1 MPLLTLSDITMIFG
15 ERRLLDGVSFRV
27 NKGDRIAFVGDNGA
41 GKSTLFKI
49 IKGTLTPDGG
59 EVILHGNTIA
69 GFLSQNMD
77 EQDLSGASLK
87 PSNLIDIELKIDE
100 VTAAISRRSDMNED
114 ASDLVMELA
123 DLHSRYEALGGY
135 DYEYRLKDALAGLG
149 LGNIYG
155 RDDFTDLSGG
165 EKMRVCLARLIVDRP
180 DVLLLDEPTNH
191 LDMEAVEW
199 LENFLSS
206 YGGAVFVITHDR
218 HFIDQVATKVIELD
232 GGHITEY
239 KGGYTDY
246 KEQKEHFIKSQSLVT
261 KALEEELAHQLD
273 VKQTMLS
280 HRNISGYHQREKM
293 VAKLEDEL
301 EAARSKLPSGYAK
314 MSFNA
319 QPLERSGKSDKI
331 VLQADDLAMRFEDCE
346 EDLFDSLSF
355 EVTADEKLFLAG
367 PNGCGKTTLLK
378 LLSGH
383 AGDKLQGSSGTVLIG
398 GSLSMGYMEQ
408 FVPFEDEELSCFD
421 ELVSRSDI
429 GTTEA
434 RTLLA
439 RFGFRGEDAFKKI
452 NMLSGG
458 ERSRLY
464 LCCLL
469 RENPDILFLDEPTN
483 HLDINSKE
491 ILEDAI
497 QEYSGAV
504 ICVSHDRF
512 FIDKCADKVL
522 GFKDKH
528 AALYDSYYF
537 YRKAMQNDAGAA
549 SGSAGSA
556 NGVSGAA
563 GDATGAADEVLETS
577 RSQNENTVRSA
588 NRAQERKESAK
599 RRQRISDIEK
609 ETTKLEAEQKELEA
623 KFGGSCSSEDL
634 KRYEENAAKLS
645 ALYDEYFELNEE

>member
-1 MPLLTLSDITMIFG
+1 MPILTLNNISMSYG
-15 ERRLLDGVSFRV
+15 QRRVLDGVSFRV
-27 NKGDRIAFVGDNGA
+27 NKGDRIAFIGDNGA
-41 GKSTLFKI
+41 GKTTLFKI
-49 IKGTLTPDGG
+49 IKGALTPDEG

-69 GFLSQNMD
+69 GYLSQNMD
-77 EQDLSGASLK
+77 EQDLSGATLK
-87 PSNLIDIELKIDE
+87 PSYLIDLELEIDSVSNKISHASE
-100 VTAAISRRSDMNED
+100 KHED
-114 ASDLVMELA
+114 ATVYIEELSK
-123 DLHSRYEALGGY
+123 LQSQYESAGGY

-149 LGNIYG
+149 LGDIYG
-155 RDDFTDLSGG
+155 RDDFSDLSGG

-180 DVLLLDEPTNH
+180 DILLLDEPTNH

-199 LENFLSS
+199 LEKYLAS

-218 HFIDQVATKVIELD
+218 HFIDQVGNRVIELD

-293 VAKLEDEL
+293 VAKLEEKL
-301 EAARSKLPSGYAK
+301 EEARSKLPSGYAK
-314 MSFNA
+314 MSFTA
-319 QPLERSGKSDKI
+319 QPLERTGRSDRI
-331 VLQADDLAMRFEDCE
+331 ILQAQELAMRFEDS
-346 EDLFDSLSF
+346 DTNLFDPLSF

-383 AGDKLQGSSGTVLIG
+383 AGDKLRGSSGTVLIG
-398 GSLSMGYMEQ
+398 SAQSMGYMEQ
-408 FVPFEDEELSCFD
+408 FVPFDDEELSCFD

-439 RFGFRGEDAFKKI
+439 RFGFKGEDAFKKI
-452 NMLSGG
+452 SMLSGG

-483 HLDINSKE
+483 HLDINSRE

-497 QEYSGAV
+497 KEYSGAV

-522 GFKDKH
+522 GFKDKK
-528 AALYDSYYF
+528 AVLYDSYYF
-537 YRKAMQNDAGAA
+537 YRKAIQSDPAVIVAEEEK
-549 SGSAGSA
+549 
-556 NGVSGAA
+556 
-563 GDATGAADEVLETS
+563 TE
-577 RSQNENTVRSA
+577 NENTVRNV

-599 RRQRISDIEK
+599 RRQRIADIEK
-609 ETTKLEAEQKELEA
+609 ETTRLEAEQKELEA
-623 KFGGSCSSEDL
+623 KFGGSCGEEDV
-634 KRYEENAAKLS
+634 KRYAEISELLS
-645 ALYDEYFELNEE
+645 KLYDEYFELND

>member
-1 MPLLTLSDITMIFG
+1 MPILTLSNITMNYG
-15 ERRLLDGVSFRV
+15 PRRILDGVSFRV
-27 NKGDRIAFVGDNGA
+27 NKGDRIAFIGDNGA

-49 IKGTLTPDGG
+49 IKGVLKADDG

-69 GFLSQNMD
+69 GYLSQNMD
-77 EQDLSGASLK
+77 EQDLSSASLK
-87 PSNLIDIELKIDE
+87 PSNLIDLEIKID
-100 VTAAISRRSDMNED
+100 TLSSKITRDSDMGLDTTETINEL
-114 ASDLVMELA
+114 SKVQ
-123 DLHSRYEALGGY
+123 SQYEALGGY

-149 LGNIYG
+149 LKDIHE
-155 RDDFTDLSGG
+155 REDFTGLSGG

-180 DVLLLDEPTNH
+180 DILLLDEPTNH

-199 LENFLSS
+199 LENYLSS

-239 KGGYTDY
+239 RGGYTDY
-246 KEQKEHFIKSQSLVT
+246 KEQKERFIKSQSLVT

-293 VAKLEDEL
+293 VAKLEEKL
-301 EAARSKLPSGYAK
+301 SEARSRLPAGYAK
-314 MSFNA
+314 MSFTA
-319 QPLERSGKSDKI
+319 QPLERTGRSDRIILEAKE
-331 VLQADDLAMRFEDCE
+331 LSMKFEDSE
-346 EDLFDSLSF
+346 TNLFDPLSF

-378 LLSGH
+378 LISGH
-383 AGDKLQGSSGTVLIG
+383 AGDKLKGSSGTVLIG
-398 GSLSMGYMEQ
+398 SAQSMGYMEQ
-408 FVPFEDEELSCFD
+408 FVPFDDEELSCFD

-434 RTLLA
+434 RSLLA
-439 RFGFRGEDAFKKI
+439 RFGFKGDDAFKKI
-452 NMLSGG
+452 SMLSGG

-469 RENPDILFLDEPTN
+469 RENPDVLFLDEPTN
-483 HLDINSKE
+483 HLDINSRE

-497 QEYSGAV
+497 KEYSGAV

-522 GFKDKH
+522 GFKDKK
-528 AALYDSYYF
+528 AELYDSYYF
-537 YRKAMQNDAGAA
+537 YRKA
-549 SGSAGSA
+549 
-556 NGVSGAA
+556 V
-563 GDATGAADEVLETS
+563 ATETPVVVAVEEPK
-577 RSQNENTVRSA
+577 QENENTVRNV
-588 NRAQERKESAK
+588 NRAKERKESAK

-609 ETTKLEAEQKELEA
+609 ETSKLEAEQKELEA

-634 KRYEENAAKLS
+634 KRYEENANKLS
-645 ALYDEYFELNEE
+645 ALYDEYFELNDE

>member
-1 MPLLTLSDITMIFG
+1 MPLLTLNNITMNYG
-15 ERRLLDGVSFRV
+15 PRRILDGVSFRV
-27 NKGDRIAFVGDNGA
+27 NKGDRIAFIGDNGA

-49 IKGTLTPDGG
+49 IKGTLAPDDG
-59 EVILHGNTIA
+59 EVILHGHTIA
-69 GFLSQNMD
+69 GYLSQNMD

-87 PSNLIDIELKIDE
+87 PSNLIDLELKMETLSTKITHASE
-100 VTAAISRRSDMNED
+100 KGED
-114 ASDLVMELA
+114 ATSLVEELSKTQS
-123 DLHSRYEALGGY
+123 LYESAGGY

-149 LGNIYG
+149 LKDIHD
-155 RDDFTDLSGG
+155 REDFTDLSGG

-293 VAKLEDEL
+293 VAKLEEQL
-301 EAARSKLPSGYAK
+301 EAARSKLPAGYAK

-319 QPLERSGKSDKI
+319 QPLERTGRSDRI
-331 VLQADDLAMRFEDCE
+331 ILQTKELAMKFEDSE
-346 EDLFDSLSF
+346 SNLFDALSF

-383 AGDKLQGSSGTVLIG
+383 AGEKLKGSSGTVLIG
-398 GSLSMGYMEQ
+398 SAQSMGYMEQ
-408 FVPFEDEELSCFD
+408 FVPFDDEDLSCFD

-434 RTLLA
+434 RSLLA

-452 NMLSGG
+452 SMLSGG

-469 RENPDILFLDEPTN
+469 KENPDILFLDEPTN
-483 HLDINSKE
+483 HLDINSRE

-497 QEYSGAV
+497 KEYSGAV
-504 ICVSHDRF
+504 VCVSHDRF
-512 FIDKCADKVL
+512 FIDKCADKIL
-522 GFKDKH
+522 GFKDKK
-528 AALYDSYYF
+528 AELYDSYYF
-537 YRKAMQNDAGAA
+537 YRKAVLADSSAA
-549 SGSAGSA
+549 
-556 NGVSGAA
+556 VVV
-563 GDATGAADEVLETS
+563 EEPK
-577 RSQNENTVRSA
+577 QENENTVRNA
-588 NRAQERKESAK
+588 NRAQGRKEAAK

-634 KRYEENAAKLS
+634 KRYEENANKLA
-645 ALYDEYFELNEE
+645 ALYDEYFELNED

>member
-1 MPLLTLSDITMIFG
+1 MPLLTLNNITMNYG
-15 ERRLLDGVSFRV
+15 PRRILDGVSFRV
-27 NKGDRIAFVGDNGA
+27 NKGDRIAFIGDNGA

-49 IKGTLTPDGG
+49 IKRTLTPDDG

-69 GFLSQNMD
+69 GYLSQNMD

-87 PSNLIDIELKIDE
+87 PSNLIDLELKMETLSSKITHASE
-100 VTAAISRRSDMNED
+100 KGED
-114 ASDLVMELA
+114 ATSLVEELSKTQS
-123 DLHSRYEALGGY
+123 LYESAGGY

-149 LGNIYG
+149 LKDIHD
-155 RDDFTDLSGG
+155 REDFTDLSGG

-293 VAKLEDEL
+293 VAKLEEQL
-301 EAARSKLPSGYAK
+301 EAARSKLPAGYAK
-314 MSFNA
+314 MSFTA
-319 QPLERSGKSDKI
+319 QPLERTGRSDRI
-331 VLQADDLAMRFEDCE
+331 ILQAKELAMKFEDS
-346 EDLFDSLSF
+346 DTNLFDALSF

-383 AGDKLQGSSGTVLIG
+383 AGDKLKGSSGTVLIG
-398 GSLSMGYMEQ
+398 SAQSMGYMEQ
-408 FVPFEDEELSCFD
+408 FVPFDDEEMSCFD

-439 RFGFRGEDAFKKI
+439 RFGFKGDDAFKKI
-452 NMLSGG
+452 SMLSGG

-483 HLDINSKE
+483 HLDINSRE

-497 QEYSGAV
+497 KEYSGAV

-522 GFKDKH
+522 GFKDKK
-528 AALYDSYYF
+528 AELYDSYYF
-537 YRKAMQNDAGAA
+537 YRKAVQTA
-549 SGSAGSA
+549 SSEPSA
-556 NGVSGAA
+556 V
-563 GDATGAADEVLETS
+563 EEPK
-577 RSQNENTVRSA
+577 QENENTVRNV
-588 NRAQERKESAK
+588 NRAQGRKESAK

-609 ETTKLEAEQKELEA
+609 ETSKLEAEQKELEA

-634 KRYEENAAKLS
+634 KRYEDNANKLA

>member
-1 MPLLTLSDITMIFG
+1 MPILTLNNITMNYG
-15 ERRLLDGVSFRV
+15 ERRILDGVSFRV
-27 NKGDRIAFVGDNGA
+27 NKGDRIAFIGDNGA

-49 IKGTLTPDGG
+49 IKGTLTPDDG

-69 GFLSQNMD
+69 GYLSQNMD
-77 EQDLSGASLK
+77 EQDLSGATLK
-87 PSNLIDIELKIDE
+87 PSNLIELELKIE
-100 VTAAISRRSDMNED
+100 SVTGKISR
-114 ASDLVMELA
+114 ASDNGEDVSSLAHELS
-123 DLHSRYEALGGY
+123 DLQSQYEAAGGY

-149 LGNIYG
+149 LSDIHG

-180 DVLLLDEPTNH
+180 DILLLDEPTNH

-199 LENFLSS
+199 LEKYLSS

-261 KALEEELAHQLD
+261 KALEEELERQLD

-293 VAKLEDEL
+293 VAKLEEQL
-301 EAARSKLPSGYAK
+301 EAARAKLPSSYAK
-314 MSFNA
+314 MSFTA
-319 QPLERSGKSDKI
+319 QPLERTGRSDRI
-331 VLQADDLAMRFEDCE
+331 ILQAKDLAMKFEDSE
-346 EDLFDSLSF
+346 NNLFDALSF

-383 AGDKLQGSSGTVLIG
+383 AGEKLKGSSGTVLIG
-398 GSLSMGYMEQ
+398 SAQSMGYMEQ
-408 FVPFEDEELSCFD
+408 FVPFDDESLTCFD

-429 GTTEA
+429 QTTEA

-439 RFGFRGEDAFKKI
+439 RFGFKGDDAFKKI

-483 HLDINSKE
+483 HLDINSRE

-497 QEYSGAV
+497 KEYSGAV
-504 ICVSHDRF
+504 VCVSHDRF
-512 FIDKCADKVL
+512 FIDKCADKIL
-522 GFKDKH
+522 GFNNRT
-528 AALYDSYYF
+528 ASLYDSYYY
-537 YRKAMQNDAGAA
+537 YRKAVQTT
-549 SGSAGSA
+549 S
-556 NGVSGAA
+556 
-563 GDATGAADEVLETS
+563 ETIVEAEEPK
-577 RSQNENTVRSA
+577 QENENTVRNA
-588 NRAQERKESAK
+588 NRAQGRKEAAK

-623 KFGGSCSSEDL
+623 KFSGSCDEADI
-634 KRYEENAAKLS
+634 KRYGEIAELLS
-645 ALYDEYFELNEE
+645 KLYDEYFELNEE

>member
-1 MPLLTLSDITMIFG
+1 MPLLTLNNITMNFG
-15 ERRLLDGVSFRV
+15 PRRILDGVSFRV
-27 NKGDRIAFVGDNGA
+27 NKGDRIAFIGDNGA

-49 IKGTLTPDGG
+49 IKGTITPDDG

-69 GFLSQNMD
+69 GYLSQNMD

-87 PSNLIDIELKIDE
+87 PSNLIDLELKIESVSAKITHASENGSDTAELVDE
-100 VTAAISRRSDMNED
+100 LSKLQS
-114 ASDLVMELA
+114 L
-123 DLHSRYEALGGY
+123 YEASGGY

-149 LGNIYG
+149 LSDIHG
-155 RDDFTDLSGG
+155 RDDFTGLSGG

-180 DVLLLDEPTNH
+180 DILLLDEPTNH

-199 LENFLSS
+199 LEKFLSS

-218 HFIDQVATKVIELD
+218 HFIDQVATRVIELD
-232 GGHITEY
+232 AGHITEY

-293 VAKLEDEL
+293 VAKLEEKL
-301 EAARSKLPSGYAK
+301 EEARSRLPSGYAK
-314 MSFNA
+314 MSFTA
-319 QPLERSGKSDKI
+319 QPLERTGRSDRI
-331 VLQADDLAMRFEDCE
+331 ILQAKELALKFDDCDVP
-346 EDLFDSLSF
+346 LFDGLSF

-383 AGDKLQGSSGTVLIG
+383 AGEKLKGSSGTVLIG
-398 GSLSMGYMEQ
+398 SAQSMGYMEQ
-408 FVPFEDEELSCFD
+408 FVPFDDEEMNCFD

-439 RFGFRGEDAFKKI
+439 RFGFKGDDAFKKI
-452 NMLSGG
+452 SMLSGG

-483 HLDINSKE
+483 HLDINSRE

-497 QEYSGAV
+497 KEYSGAV
-504 ICVSHDRF
+504 VCVSHDRF

-522 GFKDKH
+522 GFKDH
-528 AALYDSYYF
+528 TATLYDSYYF
-537 YRKAMQNDAGAA
+537 YRKAVQ
-549 SGSAGSA
+549 
-556 NGVSGAA
+556 
-563 GDATGAADEVLETS
+563 TETS
-577 RSQNENTVRSA
+577 VPVAEETKQENENTVRNV

-599 RRQRISDIEK
+599 RRQRIADIEK

-634 KRYEENAAKLS
+634 KRYEENANKLT
-645 ALYDEYFELNEE
+645 ALYDEYFSLSEE

>member
-1 MPLLTLSDITMIFG
+1 MPLLTLSKITMNYG
-15 ERRLLDGVSFRV
+15 PRRILDGVSFRV
-27 NKGDRIAFVGDNGA
+27 NKGDRIAFIGDNGA

-49 IKGTLTPDGG
+49 IKGTLTPDDG

-69 GFLSQNMD
+69 GYLSQNMD

-87 PSNLIDIELKIDE
+87 PSNLIDLELKMEMLSSKITHASE
-100 VTAAISRRSDMNED
+100 KGED
-114 ASDLVMELA
+114 ATSLAEELSKTQA
-123 DLHSRYEALGGY
+123 LYEAAGGY

-149 LGNIYG
+149 LKDIHD
-155 RDDFTDLSGG
+155 REDFTDLSGG

-293 VAKLEDEL
+293 VAKLEEQL
-301 EAARSKLPSGYAK
+301 EAARSKLPAGYAK
-314 MSFNA
+314 MSFTA
-319 QPLERSGKSDKI
+319 QPLERTGRSDRI
-331 VLQADDLAMRFEDCE
+331 ILQAKELAMKFEDS
-346 EDLFDSLSF
+346 DTNLFDALSF

-383 AGDKLQGSSGTVLIG
+383 AGDKLKGSSGTVLIG
-398 GSLSMGYMEQ
+398 SAQSMGYMEQ
-408 FVPFEDEELSCFD
+408 FVPFDDEEMNCFD

-439 RFGFRGEDAFKKI
+439 RFGFKGDDAFKKI
-452 NMLSGG
+452 SMLSGG

-483 HLDINSKE
+483 HLDINSRE

-497 QEYSGAV
+497 KEYSGAV

-522 GFKDKH
+522 GFKDKK
-528 AALYDSYYF
+528 AELYDSYYF
-537 YRKAMQNDAGAA
+537 YRKAVQTASSEPAA
-549 SGSAGSA
+549 
-556 NGVSGAA
+556 V
-563 GDATGAADEVLETS
+563 EETKVE
-577 RSQNENTVRSA
+577 NENTARNV
-588 NRAQERKESAK
+588 NRAQGRKESAK

-609 ETTKLEAEQKELEA
+609 ETSRLEAEQKELEA

-634 KRYEENAAKLS
+634 KRYEDNANKL
-645 ALYDEYFELNEE
+645 AELYDEYFELNEE

>member
-1 MPLLTLSDITMIFG
+1 MPILTLNNISMSYG
-15 ERRLLDGVSFRV
+15 QRRVLDGVSFRV
-27 NKGDRIAFVGDNGA
+27 NKGDRIVFIGDNGA
-41 GKSTLFKI
+41 GKTTLFKI
-49 IKGTLTPDGG
+49 IKGALTPDEG

-69 GFLSQNMD
+69 GYLSQNMD
-77 EQDLSGASLK
+77 EQDLSGATLK
-87 PSNLIDIELKIDE
+87 PSYLIDLELEIDSVSNKISHASE
-100 VTAAISRRSDMNED
+100 KHED
-114 ASDLVMELA
+114 ATVYIEELSK
-123 DLHSRYEALGGY
+123 LQSQYESAGGY
-135 DYEYRLKDALAGLG
+135 DYEYRLQDALAGLG
-149 LGNIYG
+149 LGDIYG
-155 RDDFTDLSGG
+155 RDDFSGLSGG

-180 DVLLLDEPTNH
+180 DILLLDEPTNH

-199 LENFLSS
+199 LEKYLAS

-218 HFIDQVATKVIELD
+218 HFIDQVANRVIELD

-293 VAKLEDEL
+293 VAKLEEKL
-301 EAARSKLPSGYAK
+301 EEARSKLPSGYAK
-314 MSFNA
+314 MSFTA
-319 QPLERSGKSDKI
+319 QPLERTGRSDRI
-331 VLQADDLAMRFEDCE
+331 ILQAKELAMRFEDS
-346 EDLFDSLSF
+346 DTNLFDPLSF

-383 AGDKLQGSSGTVLIG
+383 AGDKLRGSSGTVLIG
-398 GSLSMGYMEQ
+398 SAQSMGYMEQ
-408 FVPFEDEELSCFD
+408 FVPFDDEELSCFD

-439 RFGFRGEDAFKKI
+439 RFGFKGEDAFKKI
-452 NMLSGG
+452 SMLSGG

-483 HLDINSKE
+483 HLDINSRE

-497 QEYSGAV
+497 KEYSGAV

-522 GFKDKH
+522 GFKDKK
-528 AALYDSYYF
+528 AVLYDSYYF
-537 YRKAMQNDAGAA
+537 YRKAIQSDPAVIVAEEEK
-549 SGSAGSA
+549 
-556 NGVSGAA
+556 
-563 GDATGAADEVLETS
+563 TE
-577 RSQNENTVRSA
+577 NENTVRNV

-599 RRQRISDIEK
+599 RRQRIADIEK
-609 ETTKLEAEQKELEA
+609 ETTRLEAEQKELEA
-623 KFGGSCSSEDL
+623 KFGGSCGEEDV
-634 KRYEENAAKLS
+634 KRYAEISELLS
-645 ALYDEYFELNEE
+645 KLYDEYFELND

>member
-1 MPLLTLSDITMIFG
+1 MPLLTLNNITMNFG
-15 ERRLLDGVSFRV
+15 TRRILDGVSFRV
-27 NKGDRIAFVGDNGA
+27 NKGDRIAFIGDNGA

-49 IKGTLTPDGG
+49 IKGTITPDDG

-69 GFLSQNMD
+69 GYLSQNMD

-87 PSNLIDIELKIDE
+87 PSNLIDLELKIE
-100 VTAAISRRSDMNED
+100 AVSAKITHASENGSDTTE
-114 ASDLVMELA
+114 LVEELSK
-123 DLHSRYEALGGY
+123 LQSLYESAGGY

-149 LGNIYG
+149 LSDIHG
-155 RDDFTDLSGG
+155 RDDFTGLSGG

-180 DVLLLDEPTNH
+180 DILLLDEPTNH

-199 LENFLSS
+199 LEKFLSS

-218 HFIDQVATKVIELD
+218 HFIDQVATRVIELD
-232 GGHITEY
+232 AGHITEY

-293 VAKLEDEL
+293 VAKLEEKL
-301 EAARSKLPSGYAK
+301 EEARSKLPSGYAK
-314 MSFNA
+314 MSFTA
-319 QPLERSGKSDKI
+319 RPLERTGRSDRI
-331 VLQADDLAMRFEDCE
+331 ILQAKDLALKFDDC
-346 EDLFDSLSF
+346 DVPLFDDLSF

-383 AGDKLQGSSGTVLIG
+383 AGEKLKGSSGTVLV
-398 GSLSMGYMEQ
+398 GSAQSMGYMEQ
-408 FVPFEDEELSCFD
+408 FVPFDDEELNCFD

-439 RFGFRGEDAFKKI
+439 RFGFKGDDAFKKI
-452 NMLSGG
+452 SMLSGG

-483 HLDINSKE
+483 HLDINSRE

-497 QEYSGAV
+497 KEYSGAV
-504 ICVSHDRF
+504 VCVSHDRF

-522 GFKDKH
+522 GFKDRT
-528 AALYDSYYF
+528 ASLYDSYYF
-537 YRKAMQNDAGAA
+537 YRKAVQTDTSVPVA
-549 SGSAGSA
+549 
-556 NGVSGAA
+556 
-563 GDATGAADEVLETS
+563 EETK
-577 RSQNENTVRSA
+577 QENENTVRSV

-599 RRQRISDIEK
+599 RRQRIADIEK
-609 ETTKLEAEQKELEA
+609 ETSKLEAEQKELEA
-623 KFGGSCSSEDL
+623 KFGGSCSSDDL
-634 KRYEENAAKLS
+634 KRYEENANKLS
-645 ALYDEYFELNEE
+645 ALYDEYFSLSEE

>member
-1 MPLLTLSDITMIFG
+1 MPLLTLSNITMNYG
-15 ERRLLDGVSFRV
+15 PRRILDGVSFRV
-27 NKGDRIAFVGDNGA
+27 NKGDRIAFIGDNGA

-49 IKGTLTPDGG
+49 IKGTLTPDDG

-69 GFLSQNMD
+69 GYLSQNMD

-87 PSNLIDIELKIDE
+87 PSNLIDLELKMETLSSKITHASE
-100 VTAAISRRSDMNED
+100 NGED
-114 ASDLVMELA
+114 ATALVEELSKTQG
-123 DLHSRYEALGGY
+123 LYEAAGGY

-149 LGNIYG
+149 LKDIHS
-155 RDDFTDLSGG
+155 RDDFTGLSGG

-180 DVLLLDEPTNH
+180 DILLLDEPTNH

-218 HFIDQVATKVIELD
+218 HFIDQVANRVIELD

-293 VAKLEDEL
+293 VAKLEEKL
-301 EAARSKLPSGYAK
+301 EEARSKLPAGYAK
-314 MSFNA
+314 MSFTA
-319 QPLERSGKSDKI
+319 QPLERTGRSDRI
-331 VLQADDLAMRFEDCE
+331 ILQAKDLEMRFEDS
-346 EDLFDSLSF
+346 DVNLFDALSF

-383 AGDKLQGSSGTVLIG
+383 AGEKLKGSSGTVLIG
-398 GSLSMGYMEQ
+398 SAQSMGYMEQ
-408 FVPFEDEELSCFD
+408 FVPFDDEEMNCFD

-439 RFGFRGEDAFKKI
+439 RFGFKGDDAFKKI
-452 NMLSGG
+452 SMLSGG

-483 HLDINSKE
+483 HLDINSRE

-497 QEYSGAV
+497 KEYSGAV

-522 GFKDKH
+522 GFKDRK
-528 AALYDSYYF
+528 AELYDSYYF
-537 YRKAMQNDAGAA
+537 YRKAVQTA
-549 SGSAGSA
+549 SSEP
-556 NGVSGAA
+556 VFV
-563 GDATGAADEVLETS
+563 EEEKKE
-577 RSQNENTVRSA
+577 NENTVRNA
-588 NRAQERKESAK
+588 NRALGRKESAK

-609 ETTKLEAEQKELEA
+609 ETSKLEAEQKELEA

-634 KRYEENAAKLS
+634 KRYEDNANKLA
-645 ALYDEYFELNEE
+645 ALYDEYFELSDE

>member
-1 MPLLTLSDITMIFG
+1 MPILTLSNITMNYG
-15 ERRLLDGVSFRV
+15 PRRILDGVSFRV
-27 NKGDRIAFVGDNGA
+27 NKGDRIAFIGDNGA

-49 IKGTLTPDGG
+49 IKGVLKADDG

-69 GFLSQNMD
+69 GYLSQNMD
-77 EQDLSGASLK
+77 EQDLSSASLK
-87 PSNLIDIELKIDE
+87 PSNLIDLEIKLDTLSSKITRD
-100 VTAAISRRSDMNED
+100 SDMGLDTTETINEL
-114 ASDLVMELA
+114 SKVQ
-123 DLHSRYEALGGY
+123 SQYEALGGY

-149 LGNIYG
+149 LKDIHE
-155 RDDFTDLSGG
+155 REDFTGLSGG

-180 DVLLLDEPTNH
+180 DILLLDEPTNH

-199 LENFLSS
+199 LENYLSS

-239 KGGYTDY
+239 RGGYTDY
-246 KEQKEHFIKSQSLVT
+246 KEQKERFIKSQSLVT

-293 VAKLEDEL
+293 VAKLEEKL
-301 EAARSKLPSGYAK
+301 SEARSRLPAGYAK
-314 MSFNA
+314 MSFTA
-319 QPLERSGKSDKI
+319 QPLERTGRSDRIILEAKE
-331 VLQADDLAMRFEDCE
+331 LSMKFEDSE
-346 EDLFDSLSF
+346 TNLFDPLSF

-378 LLSGH
+378 LISGH
-383 AGDKLQGSSGTVLIG
+383 AGDKLKGSSGTVLIG
-398 GSLSMGYMEQ
+398 SAQSMGYMEQ
-408 FVPFEDEELSCFD
+408 FVPFDDEELSCFD

-434 RTLLA
+434 RSLLA
-439 RFGFRGEDAFKKI
+439 RFGFKGDDAFKKI
-452 NMLSGG
+452 SMLSGG

-469 RENPDILFLDEPTN
+469 RENPDVLFLDEPTN
-483 HLDINSKE
+483 HLDINSRE

-497 QEYSGAV
+497 KEYSGAV

-522 GFKDKH
+522 GFKEKK
-528 AALYDSYYF
+528 AELYDSYYF
-537 YRKAMQNDAGAA
+537 YRKA
-549 SGSAGSA
+549 
-556 NGVSGAA
+556 V
-563 GDATGAADEVLETS
+563 ATETPVVVAVEEPK
-577 RSQNENTVRSA
+577 QENENTVRNV
-588 NRAQERKESAK
+588 NRAKERKESAK

-609 ETTKLEAEQKELEA
+609 ETSKLEAEQKELEA

-634 KRYEENAAKLS
+634 KRYEENANKLS
-645 ALYDEYFELNEE
+645 ALYDEYFELNDE

>member
-1 MPLLTLSDITMIFG
+1 MPLLTLNNITMNFG
-15 ERRLLDGVSFRV
+15 PRRILDGVSFRV
-27 NKGDRIAFVGDNGA
+27 NKGDRIAFIGDNGA

-49 IKGTLTPDGG
+49 IKGTITPDDG

-69 GFLSQNMD
+69 GYLSQNMD

-87 PSNLIDIELKIDE
+87 PSNLIDLELKIESVSAKITHASENGSDTAELVDE
-100 VTAAISRRSDMNED
+100 LSKLQS
-114 ASDLVMELA
+114 L
-123 DLHSRYEALGGY
+123 YEASGGY

-149 LGNIYG
+149 LSDIHG
-155 RDDFTDLSGG
+155 RDDFTGLSGG

-180 DVLLLDEPTNH
+180 DILLLDEPTNH

-199 LENFLSS
+199 LEKFLSS

-218 HFIDQVATKVIELD
+218 HFIDQVATRVIELD
-232 GGHITEY
+232 AGHITEY

-261 KALEEELAHQLD
+261 KALEEELSHQLD

-293 VAKLEDEL
+293 VAKLEEKL
-301 EAARSKLPSGYAK
+301 EEARSRLPSGYAK
-314 MSFNA
+314 MSFTA
-319 QPLERSGKSDKI
+319 QPLERTGRSDRI
-331 VLQADDLAMRFEDCE
+331 ILQAKELALKFDDCDVP
-346 EDLFDSLSF
+346 LFDGLSF

-383 AGDKLQGSSGTVLIG
+383 AGEKLKGSSGTVLIG
-398 GSLSMGYMEQ
+398 SAQSMGYMEQ
-408 FVPFEDEELSCFD
+408 FVPFDDEEMNCFD

-439 RFGFRGEDAFKKI
+439 RFGFKGDDAFKKI
-452 NMLSGG
+452 SMLSGG

-483 HLDINSKE
+483 HLDINSRE

-497 QEYSGAV
+497 KEYSGAV
-504 ICVSHDRF
+504 VCVSHDRF

-522 GFKDKH
+522 GFKDH
-528 AALYDSYYF
+528 TATLYDSYYF
-537 YRKAMQNDAGAA
+537 YRKAVQ
-549 SGSAGSA
+549 
-556 NGVSGAA
+556 
-563 GDATGAADEVLETS
+563 TETS
-577 RSQNENTVRSA
+577 VPVAEETKQENENTVRNV

-599 RRQRISDIEK
+599 RRQRIADIEK

-634 KRYEENAAKLS
+634 KRYEENANKLT
-645 ALYDEYFELNEE
+645 ALYDEYFSLSEE

>member
-1 MPLLTLSDITMIFG
+1 MPILTLNNISMSYG
-15 ERRLLDGVSFRV
+15 QRRVLDGVSFRV
-27 NKGDRIAFVGDNGA
+27 NKGDRIAFIGDNGA
-41 GKSTLFKI
+41 GKTTLFKI
-49 IKGTLTPDGG
+49 IKGALTPDEG

-69 GFLSQNMD
+69 GYLSQNMD
-77 EQDLSGASLK
+77 EQDLSGATLK
-87 PSNLIDIELKIDE
+87 PSYLIDLELEIDSVSNKISHASE
-100 VTAAISRRSDMNED
+100 KQED
-114 ASDLVMELA
+114 ATVYIEELSK
-123 DLHSRYEALGGY
+123 LQSQYESAGGY

-149 LGNIYG
+149 LGDIYG
-155 RDDFTDLSGG
+155 RDDFSDLSGG

-180 DVLLLDEPTNH
+180 DILLLDEPTNH

-199 LENFLSS
+199 LEKYLAS

-218 HFIDQVATKVIELD
+218 HFIDQVANRVIELD

-293 VAKLEDEL
+293 VAKLEEKL
-301 EAARSKLPSGYAK
+301 EEARSKLPSGYAK
-314 MSFNA
+314 MSFTA
-319 QPLERSGKSDKI
+319 QPLERTGRSDRI
-331 VLQADDLAMRFEDCE
+331 ILQAKELAMRFEDS
-346 EDLFDSLSF
+346 DTNLFDPLSF

-383 AGDKLQGSSGTVLIG
+383 AGDKLRGSSGTVLIG
-398 GSLSMGYMEQ
+398 SAQSMGYMEQ
-408 FVPFEDEELSCFD
+408 FVPFDDEELSCFD

-439 RFGFRGEDAFKKI
+439 RFGFKGEDAFKKI
-452 NMLSGG
+452 SMLSGG

-469 RENPDILFLDEPTN
+469 RENPDVLFLDEPTN
-483 HLDINSKE
+483 HLDINSRE

-497 QEYSGAV
+497 KEYSGAV

-522 GFKDKH
+522 GFKDKK
-528 AALYDSYYF
+528 AVLYDSYYF
-537 YRKAMQNDAGAA
+537 YRKAIQSDPAVIVAEEEK
-549 SGSAGSA
+549 
-556 NGVSGAA
+556 
-563 GDATGAADEVLETS
+563 TE
-577 RSQNENTVRSA
+577 NENTVKNV

-599 RRQRISDIEK
+599 RRQRIADIEK
-609 ETTKLEAEQKELEA
+609 ETTRLEAEQKELEA
-623 KFGGSCSSEDL
+623 KFGGSCGEEDV
-634 KRYEENAAKLS
+634 KRYAEISELLS
-645 ALYDEYFELNEE
+645 KLYDEYFELND

>member
-1 MPLLTLSDITMIFG
+1 MPLLTLNNITMNFG
-15 ERRLLDGVSFRV
+15 TRRILDGVSFRV
-27 NKGDRIAFVGDNGA
+27 NKGDRIAFIGDNGA

-49 IKGTLTPDGG
+49 IKGTLIPDDG

-69 GFLSQNMD
+69 GYLSQNMD
-77 EQDLSGASLK
+77 EQDLSGSTLK
-87 PSNLIDIELKIDE
+87 PSNLIDLELKIEDLSGRVSRASE
-100 VTAAISRRSDMNED
+100 KGEDVT
-114 ASDLVMELA
+114 ELA
-123 DLHSRYEALGGY
+123 DELSKLQSQYEASGGY

-149 LGNIYG
+149 LSGIHG
-155 RDDFTDLSGG
+155 REDFSDLSGG

-199 LENFLSS
+199 LEKYLAS

-218 HFIDQVATKVIELD
+218 HFIDQVATRVIELD
-232 GGHITEY
+232 GGHIAEY

-293 VAKLEDEL
+293 VAKLEDKL
-301 EAARSKLPSGYAK
+301 EQARAKLPAGYAK
-314 MSFNA
+314 MSFTA
-319 QPLERSGKSDKI
+319 QPLERTGRSDRI
-331 VLQADDLAMRFEDCE
+331 ILQAKDLAMKFEDSDE
-346 EDLFDSLSF
+346 NLFDALSF
-355 EVTADEKLFLAG
+355 DVTADEKLFLAG

-383 AGDKLQGSSGTVLIG
+383 AGEKLQGSSGTVLIG
-398 GSLSMGYMEQ
+398 SAQSMGYMEQ
-408 FVPFEDEELSCFD
+408 FVPFDDEELTCFD

-439 RFGFRGEDAFKKI
+439 RFGFKGDDAFKKI
-452 NMLSGG
+452 SMLSGG

-469 RENPDILFLDEPTN
+469 KENPDILFLDEPTN
-483 HLDINSKE
+483 HLDINSRE

-497 QEYSGAV
+497 KEYSGAV
-504 ICVSHDRF
+504 VCVSHDRF

-522 GFKDKH
+522 GFNDKK
-528 AALYDSYYF
+528 AMLYDSYYF
-537 YRKAMQNDAGAA
+537 YRKALQSENPVPVVDELIK
-549 SGSAGSA
+549 SG
-556 NGVSGAA
+556 
-563 GDATGAADEVLETS
+563 
-577 RSQNENTVRSA
+577 NENTVRNS

-609 ETTKLEAEQKELEA
+609 ETSKLEAEQKELEA
-623 KFGGSCSSEDL
+623 KFGGSCSEEDV
-634 KRYEENAAKLS
+634 KRYAEITELLAK
-645 ALYDEYFELNEE
+645 LYDEYFEIND

>member
-1 MPLLTLSDITMIFG
+1 MPLLTLSNITMNYG
-15 ERRLLDGVSFRV
+15 PRRILDGVSFRV
-27 NKGDRIAFVGDNGA
+27 NKGDRIAFIGDNGA

-49 IKGTLTPDGG
+49 IKGTLTPDEG

-69 GFLSQNMD
+69 GYLSQNMD

-87 PSNLIDIELKIDE
+87 PSNLIDLELKMEMLSSKITHASE
-100 VTAAISRRSDMNED
+100 KGED
-114 ASDLVMELA
+114 ATSLVEELSKTQA
-123 DLHSRYEALGGY
+123 LYEAAGGY

-149 LGNIYG
+149 LKDIHD
-155 RDDFTDLSGG
+155 REDFTDLSGG

-293 VAKLEDEL
+293 VAKLEEQL
-301 EAARSKLPSGYAK
+301 EAARSKLPAGYAK
-314 MSFNA
+314 MSFTA
-319 QPLERSGKSDKI
+319 QPLERTGRSDRI
-331 VLQADDLAMRFEDCE
+331 ILQAKELAMKFEDS
-346 EDLFDSLSF
+346 DTNLFDALSF

-383 AGDKLQGSSGTVLIG
+383 AGDKLKGSSGTVLIG
-398 GSLSMGYMEQ
+398 SAQSMGYMEQ
-408 FVPFEDEELSCFD
+408 FVPFDDEEMNCFD

-439 RFGFRGEDAFKKI
+439 RFGFKGDDAFKKI
-452 NMLSGG
+452 SMLSGG

-483 HLDINSKE
+483 HLDINSRE

-497 QEYSGAV
+497 KEYSGAV

-522 GFKDKH
+522 GFKDKK
-528 AALYDSYYF
+528 AELYDSYYF
-537 YRKAMQNDAGAA
+537 YRKAVQTASSEPAA
-549 SGSAGSA
+549 
-556 NGVSGAA
+556 V
-563 GDATGAADEVLETS
+563 EEPKVE
-577 RSQNENTVRSA
+577 NENTARNV
-588 NRAQERKESAK
+588 NRAQGRKESAK

-609 ETTKLEAEQKELEA
+609 ETSRLEAEQKDLEA

-634 KRYEENAAKLS
+634 KRYEDNANKL
-645 ALYDEYFELNEE
+645 AELYDEYFELNEE

>member
-1 MPLLTLSDITMIFG
+1 MPLLTLNNITMNYG
-15 ERRLLDGVSFRV
+15 PRRILDGVSFRV
-27 NKGDRIAFVGDNGA
+27 NKGDRIAFIGDNGA

-49 IKGTLTPDGG
+49 IKGTLTPDDG

-69 GFLSQNMD
+69 GYLSQNMD

-87 PSNLIDIELKIDE
+87 PSNLIDLELKMETLSSKITHASE
-100 VTAAISRRSDMNED
+100 KGED
-114 ASDLVMELA
+114 ATSLVEELSKTQS
-123 DLHSRYEALGGY
+123 LYESAGGY

-149 LGNIYG
+149 LKDIHD
-155 RDDFTDLSGG
+155 REDFTDLSGG

-261 KALEEELAHQLD
+261 KSLEEELAHQLD

-293 VAKLEDEL
+293 VAKLEEQL
-301 EAARSKLPSGYAK
+301 EAARSKLPAGYAK
-314 MSFNA
+314 MSFTA
-319 QPLERSGKSDKI
+319 QPLERTGRSDRI
-331 VLQADDLAMRFEDCE
+331 ILQAKELAMKFEDS
-346 EDLFDSLSF
+346 DTNLFDALSF

-383 AGDKLQGSSGTVLIG
+383 AGDKLKGSSGTVLIG
-398 GSLSMGYMEQ
+398 SAQSMGYMEQ
-408 FVPFEDEELSCFD
+408 FVPFDDEEMSCFD

-439 RFGFRGEDAFKKI
+439 RFGFKGDDAFKKI
-452 NMLSGG
+452 SMLSGG

-483 HLDINSKE
+483 HLDINSRE

-497 QEYSGAV
+497 KEYSGAV

-522 GFKDKH
+522 GFKDKK
-528 AALYDSYYF
+528 AELYDSYYF
-537 YRKAMQNDAGAA
+537 YRKAVQTA
-549 SGSAGSA
+549 SSEPSA
-556 NGVSGAA
+556 V
-563 GDATGAADEVLETS
+563 EEPK
-577 RSQNENTVRSA
+577 QENENTVRNV
-588 NRAQERKESAK
+588 NRAQGRKESAK

-609 ETTKLEAEQKELEA
+609 ETSKLEAEQKELEA

-634 KRYEENAAKLS
+634 KRYEDNANKLA

>member
-1 MPLLTLSDITMIFG
+1 MPLLTLNNITMNFG
-15 ERRLLDGVSFRV
+15 TRRILDGVSFRV
-27 NKGDRIAFVGDNGA
+27 NKGDRIAFIGDNGA

-69 GFLSQNMD
+69 GYLSQNMD
-77 EQDLSGASLK
+77 EQDLSGATLK
-87 PSNLIDIELKIDE
+87 PSYLVDLELKIDE
-100 VTAAISRRSDMNED
+100 LSIKISHASEKGEDVTSFAEELSKLQSQFE
-114 ASDLVMELA
+114 AS
-123 DLHSRYEALGGY
+123 GGY

-149 LGNIYG
+149 LSGIYG
-155 RDDFTDLSGG
+155 RDDFSDLSGG
-165 EKMRVCLARLIVDRP
+165 EKMRVSLARLIVDRP
-180 DVLLLDEPTNH
+180 DILLLDEPTNH

-199 LENFLSS
+199 LENYLSS

-218 HFIDQVATKVIELD
+218 HFIDQVANRVIELD
-232 GGHITEY
+232 GGHISEY

-293 VAKLEDEL
+293 VAKLEDQL
-301 EAARSKLPSGYAK
+301 EQARAKLPSSYAK
-314 MSFNA
+314 MSFTA
-319 QPLERSGKSDKI
+319 QPLERTGRSDRI
-331 VLQADDLAMRFEDCE
+331 ILQAKDLSMKFEDSE
-346 EDLFDSLSF
+346 NNLFDPLSF

-383 AGDKLQGSSGTVLIG
+383 AGEKLQGSSGTVLIG
-398 GSLSMGYMEQ
+398 SAQSMGYMEQ
-408 FVPFEDEELSCFD
+408 FVPFDDEELSCFD

-439 RFGFRGEDAFKKI
+439 RFGFKGDDAFKKI
-452 NMLSGG
+452 SVLSGG

-483 HLDINSKE
+483 HLDINSRE

-497 QEYSGAV
+497 KEYSGAV
-504 ICVSHDRF
+504 VCVSHDRF
-512 FIDKCADKVL
+512 FIDKCADKIL
-522 GFKDKH
+522 GFNNKK
-528 AALYDSYYF
+528 AMLYDSYYF
-537 YRKAMQNDAGAA
+537 YRKSCQTAA
-549 SGSAGSA
+549 V
-556 NGVSGAA
+556 VSPAVE
-563 GDATGAADEVLETS
+563 EVKEE
-577 RSQNENTVRSA
+577 NENTARKG
-588 NRAQERKESAK
+588 NRAEDRKESAK
-599 RRQRISDIEK
+599 RRQRIADIEK

-623 KFGGSCSSEDL
+623 KFGGSCSEEDI
-634 KRYEENAAKLS
+634 KRYGEIAEKLS
-645 ALYDEYFELNEE
+645 ALYDEYFLLNE

>member
-1 MPLLTLSDITMIFG
+1 MPILTLNNITMNYG
-15 ERRLLDGVSFRV
+15 ERRILDGVSFRV
-27 NKGDRIAFVGDNGA
+27 NKGDRIAFIGDNGA

-49 IKGTLTPDGG
+49 IKGTLTPDDG

-69 GFLSQNMD
+69 GYLSQNMD
-77 EQDLSGASLK
+77 EQDLSGATLK
-87 PSNLIDIELKIDE
+87 PSNLIELELKIE
-100 VTAAISRRSDMNED
+100 SVTGKISRASERGED
-114 ASDLVMELA
+114 VSDLAHELS
-123 DLHSRYEALGGY
+123 DLQSQYEAAGGY

-149 LGNIYG
+149 LSGIHG

-180 DVLLLDEPTNH
+180 DILLLDEPTNH

-199 LENFLSS
+199 LEKYLSS

-261 KALEEELAHQLD
+261 KALEEELNRQLD

-293 VAKLEDEL
+293 VAKLEEQL
-301 EAARSKLPSGYAK
+301 EAARAKLPSSYAK
-314 MSFNA
+314 MSFTA
-319 QPLERSGKSDKI
+319 QPLERTGRSDRI
-331 VLQADDLAMRFEDCE
+331 ILQAKDLAMKFEDSE
-346 EDLFDSLSF
+346 NNLFDALSF

-383 AGDKLQGSSGTVLIG
+383 AGEKLQGSSGTVLIG
-398 GSLSMGYMEQ
+398 SAQSMGYMEQ
-408 FVPFEDEELSCFD
+408 FVPFDDETLTCFD

-429 GTTEA
+429 QTTEA

-439 RFGFRGEDAFKKI
+439 RFGFKGDDAFKKI

-483 HLDINSKE
+483 HLDINSRE

-497 QEYSGAV
+497 KEYSGAV
-504 ICVSHDRF
+504 VCVSHDRF
-512 FIDKCADKVL
+512 FIDKCADKIL
-522 GFKDKH
+522 GFNNRT
-528 AALYDSYYF
+528 AALYDSYYY
-537 YRKAMQNDAGAA
+537 YRKAVQ
-549 SGSAGSA
+549 
-556 NGVSGAA
+556 
-563 GDATGAADEVLETS
+563 TS
-577 RSQNENTVRSA
+577 SDINVEAEEPKQENENTVRNA
-588 NRAQERKESAK
+588 NRAQGRKEAAK

-623 KFGGSCSSEDL
+623 KFSGSCDEADI
-634 KRYEENAAKLS
+634 KRYGEIADLLS
-645 ALYDEYFELNEE
+645 KLYDEYFELNEE

>member
-1 MPLLTLSDITMIFG
+1 MPLLTLSNITMNYG
-15 ERRLLDGVSFRV
+15 PRRILDGVSFRV
-27 NKGDRIAFVGDNGA
+27 NKGDRIAFIGDNGA

-49 IKGTLTPDGG
+49 IKGTLTPDDG

-69 GFLSQNMD
+69 GYLSQNMD

-87 PSNLIDIELKIDE
+87 PSNLIDLELKMEMLSSKITHASE
-100 VTAAISRRSDMNED
+100 KGED
-114 ASDLVMELA
+114 ATSLVEELSKTQA
-123 DLHSRYEALGGY
+123 LYEAAGGY

-149 LGNIYG
+149 LKDIHD
-155 RDDFTDLSGG
+155 REDFTDLSGG

-293 VAKLEDEL
+293 VAKLEEQL
-301 EAARSKLPSGYAK
+301 EAARSKLPAGYAK
-314 MSFNA
+314 MSFTA
-319 QPLERSGKSDKI
+319 QPLERTGRSDRI
-331 VLQADDLAMRFEDCE
+331 ILQAKELAMKFEDS
-346 EDLFDSLSF
+346 DTNLFDALSF

-383 AGDKLQGSSGTVLIG
+383 AGDKLKGSSGTVLIG
-398 GSLSMGYMEQ
+398 SAQSMGYMEQ
-408 FVPFEDEELSCFD
+408 FVPFDDEEMNCFD

-439 RFGFRGEDAFKKI
+439 RFGFKGDDAFKKI
-452 NMLSGG
+452 SMLSGG

-483 HLDINSKE
+483 HLDINSRE

-497 QEYSGAV
+497 KEYSGAV

-522 GFKDKH
+522 GFKDKK
-528 AALYDSYYF
+528 AELYDSYYF
-537 YRKAMQNDAGAA
+537 YRKAVQTASSEPAA
-549 SGSAGSA
+549 
-556 NGVSGAA
+556 V
-563 GDATGAADEVLETS
+563 EEPKVE
-577 RSQNENTVRSA
+577 NENTARNV
-588 NRAQERKESAK
+588 NRAQGRKESAK

-609 ETTKLEAEQKELEA
+609 ETSRLEAEQKDLEA

-634 KRYEENAAKLS
+634 KRYEDNANKL
-645 ALYDEYFELNEE
+645 AELYDEYFELNEE